1 MRQLFLFV
9 CFLITVA
16 AIYLNPM
23 WVNRTVSHA
32 ALRYQASPLAPPT
45 SPLSVTTTAAPADL
59 PALTTPANGSPISLV
74 LVTLL
79 LAGIVAVIGLIFWR
93 QR

>member
-1 MRQLFLFV
+1 MRQLFLFA

-32 ALRYQASPLAPPT
+32 ALRYQSSPLAPPT
-45 SPLSVTTTAAPADL
+45 SPLSITTTAAPTDL
-59 PALTTPANGSPISLV
+59 PPLTTPANGSPVSLV